1 MILFLAV
8 ILTGLTN
15 QALVSLVIF
24 LFGIPASI
32 IGFAA
37 LLFVSYEIRLF
48 AYKTHV
54 LIDKF
59 MVYTMINIQIFLI
72 VFNFGDCSSNTNHV
86 DTNFIQRV
94 IVTGFECEDLTIKPW
109 IPQEI
114 IFGLYMLNLFILAIF
129 IIRTLASAHAKTA

>member
-1 MILFLAV
+1 MLLIAY
-8 ILTGLTN
+8 
-15 QALVSLVIF
+15 
-24 LFGIPASI
+24 GIK
-32 IGFAA
+32 
-37 LLFVSYEIRLF
+37 LF
-48 AYKTHV
+48 AHKTHV
-54 LIDKF
+54 LVDRLMI
-59 MVYTMINIQIFLI
+59 YTMTCVQSFVIF
-72 VFNFGDCSSNTNHV
+72 FNFGDCSSNTNHV